1 MALKGLGVNALR
13 QRATEEAKVGNEL
26 IQQQLA
32 DACTGTPPLPAP
44 VGLDP
49 PTPKTRNPPT
59 PTAGVGWGWG
69 ASPPPKQQINL
80 GCTSGLLCRLRG
92 VGAEGRGLHP
102 HRLGAHGGGRPHAA
116 GGRAELVKGSWQ
128 VADRLACNTI
138 QVRGAGQ

>member
-69 ASPPPKQQINL
+69 ASPPPSNKSTLDARQACYVACVAL
-80 GCTSGLLCRLRG
+80 ALRAAASTHIALVRTV
-92 VGAEGRGLHP
+92 VGGHMP
-102 HRLGAHGGGRPHAA
+102 
-116 GGRAELVKGSWQ
+116 Q
-128 VADRLACNTI
+128 VAVQNW
-138 QVRGAGQ
+138 